1 VQRIESSAADVHR
14 FVARRV
20 ANPVDAADIAQQT
33 LLVACAKLDTC
44 RGDSVLPWLFTIA
57 RHQIVDHY
65 RVTKRVRF
73 VEAAALAEIEPALQT
88 QPDVVQVAYECRQK
102 LGTWLSC
109 ITRRLRLEEQVAVLL
124 ADVYGHCDKDS
135 AELLEMSV
143 PSFKLLLHAAR
154 ARLREI
160 AGGKCALVGDKSAS
174 ERSTDRHACAID
186 CGHDGPRATQHSYR
200 LAATRRLGV
209 SRLLSLR
216 ARLLKGMSGTFAGL
230 SAALWP
236 AAEEGAILALAE
248 ALAGAEWTPLLWQAL
263 SILAG

>member
-44 RGDSVLPWLFTIA
+44 RGDNVLPWLFTIA

-102 LGTWLSC
+102 LGTWVSC

-124 ADVYGHCDKDS
+124 ADVYGHRDRDS
-135 AELLEMSV
+135 AAELGLSL
-143 PSFKLLLHAAR
+143 PSFKLLLHRAR
-154 ARLREI
+154 ARLNTV
-160 AGGKCALVGDKSAS
+160 AGGSCGLVCNASVARAERCRGRTSEAALTRGS
-174 ERSTDRHACAID
+174 RS
-186 CGHDGPRATQHSYR
+186 PEL
-200 LAATRRLGV
+200 LALRG
-209 SRLLSLR
+209 RLLR
-216 ARLLKGMSGTFAGL
+216 GL
-230 SAALWP
+230 
-236 AAEEGAILALAE
+236 GR
-248 ALAGAEWTPLLWQAL
+248 
-263 SILAG
+263 